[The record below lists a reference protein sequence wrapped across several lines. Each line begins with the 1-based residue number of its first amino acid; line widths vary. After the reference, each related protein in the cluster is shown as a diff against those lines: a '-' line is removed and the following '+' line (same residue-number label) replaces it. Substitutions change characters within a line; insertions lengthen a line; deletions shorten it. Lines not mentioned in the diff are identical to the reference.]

1 MDHYYRIKESF
12 RDAEGRVRTRLMLA
26 AGFLPELTTDEICDI
41 RRGLS
46 YLLEQ
51 SGELPGQQ
59 HLFDMNPMKEMS
71 EIVCSYVYSFWE
83 EMKRKGTI
91 DAARESYEESV
102 RKARRLVDVNT
113 IEHTD
118 AREVG
123 AENVCLQA
131 IRELQIDKFLQRQ
144 GWSERK
150 IQSTLSSLI
159 IRTVYASSEWKSLR
173 LMEVNSAAMELQ
185 TGNFGDCPTQR
196 EVYAAAPELYAMKE
210 ELERHLCRRT
220 DSLFNLTNRIMLFD
234 LTNFYFEGSKRQSAK
249 AKFGRSKEKRSDCKL
264 LVLALAINT
273 EGFIRYSSILE
284 GNTTDPQSLPDMV
297 ERIIARN
304 PVSRNP
310 EEKVLVVV
318 DAGIATEAN
327 LQLLKDSG
335 YNYLCVSRSKL
346 KDYTLKD
353 EGSKV
358 TVLDSRR
365 RPITLAEVAHE
376 PEGDYYLQ
384 VNSPAKSMTES
395 SMNRQ
400 WRERFEAELLKA
412 RRALFTK
419 GGIKT
424 YEKVL
429 ERIGRAMEK
438 YPSVSKY
445 YQIEYVR
452 SEANPNHM
460 GDIRWQITLSEDT
473 QEKRFGTYFLRTNVP
488 TLDEKST
495 WEYYN
500 LIREIETSNRQLK
513 TDLNLRP
520 IYHQKDESADAHLFF
535 GLLAYWIVNTIRYKL
550 KLQGITHYWTE
561 LKRILSTQKAIT
573 TEGTNALGEHVAL
586 RMCSEPTD

>member
-26 AGFLPELTTDEICDI
+26 VGFLPELTTDEICDI

-71 EIVCSYVYSFWE
+71 EKVCSYVYSFWE

-102 RKARRLVDVNT
+102 RKAHRLVDVNT

-131 IRELQIDKFLQRQ
+131 IRELQIDKFLQRR

-284 GNTTDPQSLPDMV
+284 GNTADPQSFPDMV

-304 PVSRNP
+304 PVSCNP

-318 DAGIATEAN
+318 DAGIATEVN

-353 EGSKV
+353 EGRKV
-358 TVLDSRR
+358 TVLDSR
-365 RPITLAEVAHE
+365 
-376 PEGDYYLQ
+376 
-384 VNSPAKSMTES
+384 
-395 SMNRQ
+395 
-400 WRERFEAELLKA
+400 
-412 RRALFTK
+412 
-419 GGIKT
+419 
-424 YEKVL
+424 
-429 ERIGRAMEK
+429 
-438 YPSVSKY
+438 
-445 YQIEYVR
+445 
-452 SEANPNHM
+452 
-460 GDIRWQITLSEDT
+460 
-473 QEKRFGTYFLRTNVP
+473 
-488 TLDEKST
+488 
-495 WEYYN
+495 
-500 LIREIETSNRQLK
+500 
-513 TDLNLRP
+513 
-520 IYHQKDESADAHLFF
+520 
-535 GLLAYWIVNTIRYKL
+535 
-550 KLQGITHYWTE
+550 
-561 LKRILSTQKAIT
+561 
-573 TEGTNALGEHVAL
+573 
-586 RMCSEPTD
+586 